1 MKRISK
7 QVTAAVALALC
18 LGVTAAPALAAD
30 VDQDTA
36 GDGLSTA
43 ITFDYK
49 DAPIQNDPTYTV
61 VIPETITLTE
71 EGAPLTIS
79 AENVA
84 NLDGR
89 KISVT
94 IAGTDQYRN
103 QMTIQGKTASGS
115 GAVMRY
121 QLIKADGTVIET
133 TGTKDQVNGVELAAF
148 TENGSETLT
157 MKPVLTGS
165 SAIKKDVVYTGTIN
179 YGIALADLAE

>member
-7 QVTAAVALALC
+7 QITAAVALALC

-36 GDGLSTA
+36 DAGLSTA

-49 DAPIQNDPTYTV
+49 DAPVQNDPTYTV

-71 EGAPLTIS
+71 DGAPLTIS

-84 NLDGR
+84 NLDGK

-103 QMTIQGKTASGS
+103 QMTITGQSAEGKNGTL
-115 GAVMRY
+115 RY
-121 QLIKADGTVIET
+121 QIIKADGTVIET
-133 TGTKDQVNGVELAAF
+133 TGGKDQVNGVELAAF
-148 TENGSETLT
+148 TENGVETLT
-157 MKPVLTGS
+157 MKPVLAAS
-165 SAIKKDVVYTGTIN
+165 SATVKDVVYTGTIN

>member
-36 GDGLSTA
+36 DAGLSTA

-49 DAPIQNDPTYTV
+49 EPPVQNDPTYTV

-84 NLDGR
+84 NLDGQ

-94 IAGTDQYRN
+94 IAGTDKYRN
-103 QMTIQGKTASGS
+103 QMLIEGKTASGS
-115 GAVMRY
+115 AASMRY

-133 TGTKDQVNGVELAAF
+133 TGGKDQVNGVELASF
-148 TENGSETLT
+148 TADGSETLT

-165 SAIKKDVVYTGTIN
+165 SSIKKDVVYTGTIN